1 MEQFCVTCLIR
12 KPLRSKHCPLCNRC
26 IVRFDHHCPWVDNC
40 VGIILIDSMKKFKFL
55 IQPQKQINRTK

>member
-26 IVRFDHHCPWVDNC
+26 VVRFDHHCPWVDNC
-40 VGIILIDSMKKFKFL
+40 VGIILIDKNKIL
-55 IQPQKQINRTK
+55 IFN

>member
-40 VGIILIDSMKKFKFL
+40 VGIILIHLMKKFKFL